1 MRNLVPTD
9 ESCEV
14 TTPFCSG
21 SVRTVRYKPWLNE
34 DDADSVLF
42 VSTHGYGKR
51 DRASRNVASAPWFY
65 PGSGET
71 VVPGDGT
78 GAASAT
84 AAGPAT
90 DGDVVTSSLAPSDA
104 TSTDPPAAAA
114 VAAGDDGDGADGA
127 TENAYKAVLNV
138 GLELPPNDATPG
150 TSRVTF
156 RDAYRNVILPK
167 LIEVITQRPYRYMYG
182 TRHATP
188 R

>member
-1 MRNLVPTD
+1 MV
-9 ESCEV
+9 
-14 TTPFCSG
+14 
-21 SVRTVRYKPWLNE
+21 
-34 DDADSVLF
+34 DADPSSKGTRLSSTILITPPPGRFRSV
-42 VSTHGYGKR
+42 R

-90 DGDVVTSSLAPSDA
+90 DGDMVTSSLAPSDA